1 MSNLTIGKIV
11 NNSVTLVLHTANLTN
26 ATSGQADRA
35 IVPAISALLPATES
49 HADFFVNIPN
59 SMGFTHKTR
68 CLCRVESV
76 NGTVSTGNKPDQQ
89 IGSLGVRI
97 TGMYPRNVFKNGH
110 DDLCLGVV
118 HFHSDDDG
126 GLRDFNPVTPLATSG
141 NDTANGVYLGVGDI
155 INDGVLCQSP
165 FGKRLRV
172 EVYELSSGERLSPPS
187 YNAYGKQTPLAN
199 HDLTVKLRLLFLD
212 ENDLKDY

>member
-11 NNSVTLVLHTANLTN
+11 NNSVTLVLHTADITA
-26 ATSGQADRA
+26 ATRGQADRT
-35 IVPAISALLPATES
+35 IVPAIGLLPATES

-76 NGTVSTGNKPDQQ
+76 SGVVSTANEPARQ

-118 HFHSDDDG
+118 HFHSSDDG
-126 GLRDFNPVTPLATSG
+126 ALRDFPGPWTAQE
-141 NDTANGVYLGVGDI
+141 TANGVYLGVGDI

-172 EVYELSSGERLSPPS
+172 EVYELSTGTRLSPIG
-187 YNAYGKQTPLAN
+187 YAAYGKQSHLADN
-199 HDLTVKLRLLFLD
+199 DLTVKLRLLFLD

>member
-11 NNSVTLVLHTANLTN
+11 NNSVTLVLHTADLTA
-26 ATSGQADRA
+26 ATRGQADRT
-35 IVPAISALLPATES
+35 IVPAIGLLPVADS

-118 HFHSDDDG
+118 HFHSSDDG
-126 GLRDFNPVTPLATSG
+126 GLRDFDADVATAG
-141 NDTANGVYLGVGDI
+141 QTDANGVYLGVGDI

-172 EVYELSSGERLSPPS
+172 EVYELSSGKRLSPPA
-187 YNAYGKQTPLAN
+187 YNAYGKETPLAA

>member
-11 NNSVTLVLHTANLTN
+11 NNSVTLVLHTANLTA
-26 ATSGQADRA
+26 ATRGQADRT
-35 IVPAISALLPATES
+35 IVPAIGLLPATES

-76 NGTVSTGNKPDQQ
+76 SGVVSTANEPARQ

-118 HFHSDDDG
+118 HFHSSDDG
-126 GLRDFNPVTPLATSG
+126 ALRDFPGPWTAQE
-141 NDTANGVYLGVGDI
+141 TANGVYLGVGDI

-172 EVYELSSGERLSPPS
+172 EVYELSTGTRLSPIG
-187 YNAYGKQTPLAN
+187 YAAYGKQSHLAEN
-199 HDLTVKLRLLFLD
+199 DLTVKLRLLFLD

>member
-11 NNSVTLVLHTANLTN
+11 NNSVTLVLHTSDLTPG
-26 ATSGQADRA
+26 TRGQADRA
-35 IVPAISALLPATES
+35 IVPAIGLLPATES

-76 NGTVSTGNKPDQQ
+76 NGKVSTANEPTRQ

-97 TGMYPRNVFKNGH
+97 AGMYPRNVFKNGH

-118 HFHSDDDG
+118 HFHSSDDG
-126 GLRDFNPVTPLATSG
+126 GLRDFDPVTPLATEG
-141 NDTANGVYLGVGDI
+141 QDTANGVYLGVGDI
-155 INDGVLCQSP
+155 INDGVLCHSP

-172 EVYELSSGERLSPPS
+172 EVYELSTGTRLSPIG
-187 YNAYGKQTPLAN
+187 YAAYGKQSHLADN
-199 HDLTVKLRLLFLD
+199 DLTVKLRILFLD

>member
-11 NNSVTLVLHTANLTN
+11 NNSVTLVLHTANLTA
-26 ATSGQADRA
+26 ATRGQADRT
-35 IVPAISALLPATES
+35 IVPAIGLLPATES

-76 NGTVSTGNKPDQQ
+76 SGVVSTANEPARQ

-118 HFHSDDDG
+118 HFHSSDDG
-126 GLRDFNPVTPLATSG
+126 ALRDFPGPWTAQE
-141 NDTANGVYLGVGDI
+141 TANGVYLGVGDI

-172 EVYELSSGERLSPPS
+172 EVYELSTGTRLSPIG
-187 YNAYGKQTPLAN
+187 YAAYGKQSHLADN
-199 HDLTVKLRLLFLD
+199 DLTVKLRLLFLD

>member
-11 NNSVTLVLHTANLTN
+11 NNSVTLVLHTADITA
-26 ATSGQADRA
+26 ATRGQADRT
-35 IVPAISALLPATES
+35 IVPAIGLLPATES

-76 NGTVSTGNKPDQQ
+76 SGVVSTANEPARQ

-118 HFHSDDDG
+118 HFHSSDDG
-126 GLRDFNPVTPLATSG
+126 ALRDFPGPWTAQE
-141 NDTANGVYLGVGDI
+141 TANGVYLGVGDI

-172 EVYELSSGERLSPPS
+172 EVYELSTGTRLSPPS
-187 YNAYGKQTPLAN
+187 YNAYGKETPLADN
-199 HDLTVKLRLLFLD
+199 DLTVKLRLLFLD

>member
-11 NNSVTLVLHTANLTN
+11 NNSVTLVLHTANLTA
-26 ATSGQADRA
+26 ATRGQADRT
-35 IVPAISALLPATES
+35 IVPAIGLLPATES

-68 CLCRVESV
+68 CLYRVESV
-76 NGTVSTGNKPDQQ
+76 SGVVSTANEPARQ

-118 HFHSDDDG
+118 HFHSSDDG
-126 GLRDFNPVTPLATSG
+126 ALRDFPGPWTAQE
-141 NDTANGVYLGVGDI
+141 TANGVYLGVGDI

-165 FGKRLRV
+165 FGKHLRV
-172 EVYELSSGERLSPPS
+172 EVYELSSGTRLSPIG
-187 YNAYGKQTPLAN
+187 YAAYGKQSHLAEN
-199 HDLTVKLRLLFLD
+199 DLTVKLRLLFLD

>member
-1 MSNLTIGKIV
+1 MSNLTTGKIV
-11 NNSVTLVLHTANLTN
+11 NNSVTLVHHTTDLTV
-26 ATSGQADRA
+26 ATLGQADRA
-35 IVPAISALLPATES
+35 IVPATGLLPATES
-49 HADFFVNIPN
+49 HADFFINIPN

-76 NGTVSTGNKPDQQ
+76 SGVVSTANEPVRQ

-97 TGMYPRNVFKNGH
+97 SGMYPRNVFKNGH

-118 HFHSDDDG
+118 HFHSSDDG
-126 GLRDFNPVTPLATSG
+126 GLRDLPGPWTAQE
-141 NDTANGVYLGVGDI
+141 TANGVYLGVGDI

-172 EVYELSSGERLSPPS
+172 EVYELSPGTRLSPPG
-187 YNAYGKQTPLAN
+187 YAAYGRQTHLASN
-199 HDLTVKLRLLFLD
+199 DLTVKLRLLFLD

>member
-1 MSNLTIGKIV
+1 MSNLTIGKIA
-11 NNSVTLVLHTANLTN
+11 NNSVTLVLHTADN
-26 ATSGQADRA
+26 SIQGQLSPDRA
-35 IVPAISALLPATES
+35 IVPAAGALPATES

-68 CLCRVESV
+68 CLYRVESV
-76 NGTVSTGNKPDQQ
+76 SGVVSTANEPARQ

-118 HFHSDDDG
+118 HFHSSDDG
-126 GLRDFNPVTPLATSG
+126 ALRDFPGPWTAQE
-141 NDTANGVYLGVGDI
+141 TANGVYLGVGDI

-165 FGKRLRV
+165 FGKHLRV
-172 EVYELSSGERLSPPS
+172 EVYELSSGTRLSPIG
-187 YNAYGKQTPLAN
+187 YAAYGKQSHLAEN
-199 HDLTVKLRLLFLD
+199 DLTVKLRLLFLD

>member
-35 IVPAISALLPATES
+35 IVPATGLLPATES

-76 NGTVSTGNKPDQQ
+76 NGTVSTGNTPGQQ
-89 IGSLGVRI
+89 VGSLGVRI

-118 HFHSDDDG
+118 HFHSSDDG
-126 GLRDFNPVTPLATSG
+126 ALRDFPGPWTAQE
-141 NDTANGVYLGVGDI
+141 TANGVYLGVGDI

-172 EVYELSSGERLSPPS
+172 EVYELSTGTRLSPPS
-187 YNAYGKQTPLAN
+187 YNAYGKETPLADN
-199 HDLTVKLRLLFLD
+199 DLTVKLRLLFLD